1 MSDTFVML
9 PRSLEMSHMVSLFLK
24 LDSQCWAKSIY
35 THAPCFRVCV
45 MSARLI
51 RSIQASLY
59 TSISR
64 ARSP

>member
-24 LDSQCWAKSIY
+24 LDSQCWTKSIY
-35 THAPCFRVCV
+35 THAPCFRACV

-51 RSIQASLY
+51 RSIQAALY